1 VNGEMSSKE
10 LLEIIERT
18 EMLTP
23 EERLRLLAHLMEKVR
38 QGEGTQGRRW
48 SEICGAAAFPLV
60 GEDAQ
65 NWVSHARQASDE
77 SRARQWGEA
86 L

>member
-1 VNGEMSSKE
+1 MSSRE

-23 EERLRLLAHLMEKVR
+23 EERLQLLAHLTEKVR

-48 SEICGAAAFPLV
+48 SEICGAAENPLV
-60 GEDAQ
+60 GGDAQ
-65 NWVSHARQASDE
+65 DWVSHARQTSDE
-77 SRARQWGEA
+77 GRARQWGKVF
-86 L
+86 